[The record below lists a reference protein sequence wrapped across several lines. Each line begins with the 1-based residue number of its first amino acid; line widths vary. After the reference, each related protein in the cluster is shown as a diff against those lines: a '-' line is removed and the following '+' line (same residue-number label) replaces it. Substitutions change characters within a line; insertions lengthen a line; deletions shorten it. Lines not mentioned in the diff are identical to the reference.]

1 MHFDVIIGNPPYQ
14 LNTGDGEDVRKDAIP
29 IYHKFV
35 DQAKSLDPQFL
46 IMIIPARWYS
56 GGKGLNQFRSDMLAD
71 PFIAEI
77 HDYPETDMVFPGQNI
92 VAGYVIF

>member
-1 MHFDVIIGNPPYQ
+1 MAVFVNTVEPNINEYERSNDLETHAYLFIHSENINDQLGKIFGSNMHFDVIIGNPPYQ

-46 IMIIPARWYS
+46 I
-56 GGKGLNQFRSDMLAD
+56 
-71 PFIAEI
+71 
-77 HDYPETDMVFPGQNI
+77 
-92 VAGYVIF
+92 

>member
-1 MHFDVIIGNPPYQ
+1 
-14 LNTGDGEDVRKDAIP
+14 
-29 IYHKFV
+29 
-35 DQAKSLDPQFL
+35 
-46 IMIIPARWYS
+46 MIIPARWYS

-92 VAGYVIF
+92 RGGVCYFLRSKSHPGSTKVVNYKVQKIQILHTDNY